1 MTTRIDTE
9 ADLAAG
15 MAHLAAVCP
24 TMRMMIGEI
33 EPPPLRRREGGF
45 PGLVDIVIAQQLSV
59 ASANAIK
66 AKVEAAFPGFE
77 PALLARADDA
87 AMRAAGLSAPKI
99 RTLRAAALA
108 AVEGRID
115 FDHLAEAP
123 IEAVHAHL
131 TALPGIGPWTAD
143 IYAIACL
150 GHGDA
155 FAPGD
160 LALQEAARIAFR
172 LKARPP
178 EDVFLALAEHWRP
191 WRGVAARVLWA
202 YYRVAKAR
210 EGAIGS

>member
-1 MTTRIDTE
+1 MTTRIDSD
-9 ADLAAG
+9 ADIATG

-24 TMRMMIGEI
+24 TLRKVLAEI

-45 PGLVDIVIAQQLSV
+45 AGLVEIVIAQQLSV
-59 ASANAIK
+59 ASASAIK
-66 AKVEAAFPGFE
+66 AKVAAAFPG
-77 PALLARADDA
+77 LAPERMAEADDA
-87 AMRAAGLSAPKI
+87 AMRAAGLSGPKI
-99 RTLRAAALA
+99 RTLRAAARA

-115 FDHLAEAP
+115 FDHLADAP

-143 IYAIACL
+143 IYALFCL

-172 LKARPP
+172 LKERPKD
-178 EDVFLALAEHWRP
+178 DVFLALAAHWRP

-202 YYRVAKAR
+202 YYRVAKQR
-210 EGAIGS
+210 EGVVGG